1 MGFYRPTRL
10 PRGIGSIVI
19 GTVYHPPNANDFAM
33 STYLMDCL
41 TLWSVESKH
50 PNSGILLLG
59 DFNGLNVANLKS
71 SFNLKQIVKF
81 PTRGQNTLDF
91 ILTNLQ
97 DFYNNP
103 DKRSPFGLSD
113 HLSFELLPK
122 SRAQIPKQ
130 RKIVQSRDLRPSG
143 RLAIRSYLEKV
154 DVPALLDNVN
164 TCTEKTKLFE
174 TIVNTFLDLI
184 LPLLILTI
192 LHGLT
197 QP

>member
-1 MGFYRPTRL
+1 
-10 PRGIGSIVI
+10 
-19 GTVYHPPNANDFAM
+19 
-33 STYLMDCL
+33 MDCL
-41 TLWSVESKH
+41 SSVESKH
-50 PNSGILLLG
+50 LNSGILLLG

-154 DVPALLDNVN
+154 DVPALFDNVN

-174 TIVNTFLDLI
+174 TIVNTGLDLK

-192 LHGLT
+192 GWV
-197 QP
+197 

>member
-1 MGFYRPTRL
+1 MILLCR
-10 PRGIGSIVI
+10 
-19 GTVYHPPNANDFAM
+19 
-33 STYLMDCL
+33 L
-41 TLWSVESKH
+41 TLWTVSRRSVESKH

-174 TIVNTFLDLI
+174 TIVNTGLDLI